1 MVGGFGRDF
10 EGYLRA
16 IRCDKVVDR
25 VVLYGA
31 YLFLVSCIE

>member
-1 MVGGFGRDF
+1 VVLDDILR
-10 EGYLRA
+10 GYLRV

>member
-1 MVGGFGRDF
+1 VALDEILG
-10 EGYLRA
+10 GYLRA